1 MHRPTAAIAKPC
13 RANPACARRREPRC
27 RQAARISTHLM
38 PDSKST
44 ADASW
49 KISPR
54 EGNFP
59 EAYRIFSVAFDAR
72 SEDDGGMSYA
82 TV

>member
-1 MHRPTAAIAKPC
+1 
-13 RANPACARRREPRC
+13 
-27 RQAARISTHLM
+27 M